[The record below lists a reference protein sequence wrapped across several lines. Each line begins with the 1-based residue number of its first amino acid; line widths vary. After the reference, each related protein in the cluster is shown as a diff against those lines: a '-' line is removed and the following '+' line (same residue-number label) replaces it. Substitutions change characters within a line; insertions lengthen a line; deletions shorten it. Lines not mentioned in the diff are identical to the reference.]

1 MAALVIQHRE
11 GDVGDVRHTIY
22 SKWIQVNTLKQ
33 GVKVA
38 LSAYPGLLAVY
49 WNSGFMFAFKTCLS
63 QNSVV
68 FLLEFKVQEDFEA
81 TVLSNSFLTLLL
93 SCA

>member
-49 WNSGFMFAFKTCLS
+49 
-63 QNSVV
+63 
-68 FLLEFKVQEDFEA
+68 
-81 TVLSNSFLTLLL
+81 
-93 SCA
+93 